1 VLPQNKIKKI
11 KKMKRIVRLTE
22 RDLTRIVK
30 RVISE
35 QKEYPDVSVLDY
47 LIGKTFDSG
56 SRVFKIEDISSP
68 GGDELVLDCTQ
79 INYHGKE
86 VGGSLGRVAPG
97 HFNNVEITYVC
108 GYNYLKLDGK
118 KLDTQKLPLEI
129 QKNYCLK
136 AKKDKVINLDY

>member
-1 VLPQNKIKKI
+1 
-11 KKMKRIVRLTE
+11 MGRIVRLTE
-22 RDLTRIVK
+22 RDLTRLVK
-30 RVISE
+30 RIISE

-47 LIGKTFDSG
+47 LIGKTFDAE

-79 INYHGKE
+79 IDYTGKE
-86 VGGSLGRVAPG
+86 VGGVFGRVLPG
-97 HFNNVEITYVC
+97 RFNNVEIKYVC
-108 GYNYLKLDGK
+108 GYNYFKLDGK

-136 AKKDKVINLDY
+136 AKKDKVINVDY

>member
-1 VLPQNKIKKI
+1 MGKII
-11 KKMKRIVRLTE
+11 RLTE
-22 RDLTRIVK
+22 SDLMRIVK
-30 RVISE
+30 QVISE

-47 LIGKTFDSG
+47 LIGRTFDAD

-97 HFNNVEITYVC
+97 HFNNVDVTYVC
-108 GYNYLKLDGK
+108 GYDYLKLDGK
-118 KLDTQKLPLEI
+118 RLNTTQKLPLEI